1 MSGSSE
7 RKFWRGCMLF
17 DRKAWEETF
26 EGSYRGDVEFG
37 AMMKNHTSL
46 AIGGPAD
53 VLVSPADPMSA
64 KNIALRSRGKNIPV
78 IVLGGGTNVLV
89 SDSGIEGI
97 VMSFKAF
104 RMVHVVREEGDEVEL
119 FVEAGVP
126 LQMVVNFCKEHGYAG
141 VEGLTGIPGTFGG
154 AICGNTGSY
163 GYEIKDVVQSV
174 VIMYPDGRLDRR
186 AAEDLGFGYRTS
198 GIRPAD
204 IVLNA
209 NIKLH
214 KDDKEAVSGRMQ
226 KYLAEKMKTQPIS
239 ARSAGCVF
247 KNPEGSA
254 AGKLIEEAGCKGMK
268 IGGIEVSSV
277 HANFFVNSGN
287 GTASDYKGLMHEVAL
302 IVEKK
307 KGVVLDPEIKMVGR
321 E

>member
-1 MSGSSE
+1 
-7 RKFWRGCMLF
+7 MLISQ
-17 DRKAWEETF
+17 KEWEDAFKGTF
-26 EGSYRGDVEFG
+26 SGDVRFCT
-37 AMMKNHTSL
+37 AMKDHTSL

-53 VLVSPADPMSA
+53 VLVSPADPMSV
-64 KNIALRSRGKNIPV
+64 KNIALALRKKNIPV
-78 IVLGGGTNVLV
+78 MALGGGTNVLV
-89 SDSGIEGI
+89 SDSGIEGAVI
-97 VMSFKAF
+97 NFKAF
-104 RMVHVVREEGDEVEL
+104 RMIHVVREEGKEVEL

-126 LQMVVNFCKEHGYAG
+126 LQMLVNFCKENGFAG

-154 AICGNTGSY
+154 AVCGNAGSY
-163 GYEIKDVVQSV
+163 GYEIKNVVQSA

-186 AAEDLGFGYRTS
+186 GAADLGFGYRTS
-198 GIRPAD
+198 GIKPSD

-209 NIKLH
+209 SIKLS
-214 KDDKEAVSGRMQ
+214 KDDKDAVSRRMQ
-226 KYLAEKMKTQPIS
+226 KYLAEKVKTQPIS

-247 KNPEGSA
+247 KNPEGAA

-287 GTASDYKGLMHEVAL
+287 GTASDYRSLMHEVAL
-302 IVEKK
+302 KVEKK
-307 KGVVLDPEIKMVGR
+307 KGVVLEPEIKMVGR